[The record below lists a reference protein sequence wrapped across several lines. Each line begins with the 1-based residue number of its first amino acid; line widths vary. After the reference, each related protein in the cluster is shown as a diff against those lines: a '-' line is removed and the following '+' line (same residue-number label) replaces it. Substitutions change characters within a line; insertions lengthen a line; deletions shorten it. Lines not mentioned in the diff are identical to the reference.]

1 MLALGDCVYQHVRG
15 VAQCGLVVF
24 EVTIDAGP
32 ERRVFDERR
41 RAAPLRLVVKTEGVR
56 PEHVAYA
63 GEVPQRDAAR
73 PGGKAVG
80 GAQLDQTQCRT
91 AEECGKRIVE
101 DYRRETEKMREPP
114 PDPAEELLRS
124 GLSWRRLARSGLGSG
139 WILGIGWL
147 K

>member
-1 MLALGDCVYQHVRG
+1 M
-15 VAQCGLVVF
+15 VF
-24 EVTIDAGP
+24 EVAIDRGP
-32 ERRVFDERR
+32 ERRVFDKRR
-41 RAAPLRLVVKTEGVR
+41 RAAPPWLVVKTEGVR

-91 AEECGKRIVE
+91 AEECGKHIVE

-114 PDPAEELLRS
+114 PDPAEALLRG
-124 GLSWRRLARSGLGSG
+124 GLSWRRLARSG
-139 WILGIGWL
+139 
-147 K
+147 

>member
-1 MLALGDCVYQHVRG
+1 
-15 VAQCGLVVF
+15 VVF

-80 GAQLDQTQCRT
+80 GARWDQTQCRT